1 VYVLI
6 LHPVSCF
13 VVLVLLHCRQRQK
26 PPRKQKTEL
35 LQPKNLSMSTTSKV
49 DIRVTQLK
57 RSDVPEAAAVMARA
71 FCNSSSYGFILT
83 KFDTSH
89 RVAVLEWLFHKNLQL
104 LFDRCPSICKCARLT
119 DGSDKIVA
127 TLMWTPKEHGEID
140 HWTMIRYGGALE
152 LPFRLGWTGLKNLL
166 TLIEDFKR
174 SWSEVMKS
182 LPGQHAS
189 WINLERMTVL
199 PEYQGKGIGSA
210 ALRQALEE
218 TTGLVRL
225 STQEERN
232 VRFYERLGF
241 KVVGERDFGEETNT
255 YHSWFMILESSCE

>member
-1 VYVLI
+1 LEK
-6 LHPVSCF
+6 LVSF
-13 VVLVLLHCRQRQK
+13 K
-26 PPRKQKTEL
+26 NRKQICCSKD
-35 LQPKNLSMSTTSKV
+35 LQSKMSTTSKV
-49 DIRVTQLK
+49 DIKVTQLK

-71 FCNSSSYGFILT
+71 FCNSPSYSFILT
-83 KFDTSH
+83 KFDPSL

-127 TLMWTPKEHGEID
+127 TLMWTSKEHEDID
-140 HWTMIRYGGALE
+140 HWTLIRYGGALE

-166 TLIEDFKR
+166 TVIEDSKR

-182 LPGQHAS
+182 LPGQYDS
-189 WINLERMTVL
+189 WTNLERMTVL
-199 PEYQGKGIGSA
+199 PEYQGKGVGSA

-241 KVVGERDFGEETNT
+241 KVVGERDFGEEGNT